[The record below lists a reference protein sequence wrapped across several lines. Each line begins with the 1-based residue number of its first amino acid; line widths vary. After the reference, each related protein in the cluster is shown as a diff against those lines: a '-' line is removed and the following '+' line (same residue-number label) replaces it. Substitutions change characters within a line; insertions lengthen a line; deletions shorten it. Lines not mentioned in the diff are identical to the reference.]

1 MSKPRSWPVPSPEEP
16 LADYFHR
23 CLNAYRGAPTDL
35 AAIVGVT
42 RQRLSVL
49 QEEGRAP
56 TPGVLVRFGYAF
68 GLLPTLGEVQ
78 AALRRLGLAAEVSAG
93 IALHPEV
100 KAQIADQLSE
110 LSVTSDTSP
119 DQESQ

>member
-1 MSKPRSWPVPSPEEP
+1 MKQPRAWPAPLPEEP

-35 AAIVGVT
+35 AAIAGVT

-68 GLLPTLGEVQ
+68 GLLPTLDVVQ
-78 AALRRLGLAAEVSAG
+78 AALNRLGLAEDVSAG
-93 IALHPEV
+93 LALQPEV
-100 KAQIADQLSE
+100 KAQIAE
-110 LSVTSDTSP
+110 LITPSDTSP